1 MNTLKKLSNFFGQNM
16 AVIVIAVAALAL
28 FAPQSVSFIKTS
40 YVNTLLGIVMF
51 GMGLTLK
58 PGDFKVVFSRPKDV
72 IIGCIAQFTVMPLL
86 AFGLTK
92 AFNLPPEL
100 AIGVIL
106 VGTCPG
112 GTSSNVMTY
121 LSKGDVALSVGMT
134 AVSTVLAPFLT
145 PVLTYVYAG
154 ARVDVNMASMF
165 LSIVKVVIVP
175 IAAGFIINH
184 FFFAVTRQIVEILPL
199 ISTTAI
205 VAIVAAVVSAN
216 ASKILTSGL
225 LIVAVVICHNVLGY
239 LLGFSIG
246 KALKLDGSKCR
257 LSPLKSACRTPAL
270 QPPWPPPTLPS
281 TLLPRF
287 RAPCSVSGTIF
298 PARCWL
304 TSMRA
309 QRKNQKA
316 RRSVENTAACSLRLS
331 RIHILLQTE
340 GCSRRHKR
348 GTAV

>member
-1 MNTLKKLSNFFGQNM
+1 MEVLKKVTNFVSKYM

-28 FAPQSVSFIKTS
+28 FAPNTVSFIKTS

-58 PGDFKVVFSRPKDV
+58 PSDFKVVFSRPKDV
-72 IIGCIAQFTVMPLL
+72 VIGCIAQFTVMPLL

-92 AFNLPPEL
+92 LFHLPEEL

-145 PVLTYVYAG
+145 PLLTYLYAG
-154 ARVDVNMASMF
+154 ETVNVNKVSMF

-175 IAAGFIINH
+175 IVLGFVINH
-184 FFFAVTRQIVEILPL
+184 FFKAFTEKVVEVLPL

-216 ASKILTSGL
+216 SAKLMTSGL
-225 LIVAVVICHNVLGY
+225 LIIGVVILHNVLGY
-239 LLGFSIG
+239 TVGYGIG
-246 KALKLDGSKCR
+246 
-257 LSPLKSACRTPAL
+257 
-270 QPPWPPPTLPS
+270 
-281 TLLPRF
+281 
-287 RAPCSVSGTIF
+287 
-298 PARCWL
+298 
-304 TSMRA
+304 
-309 QRKNQKA
+309 
-316 RRSVENTAACSLRLS
+316 
-331 RIHILLQTE
+331 
-340 GCSRRHKR
+340 RH
-348 GTAV
+348 